1 MLAVLVRDG
10 TISLS
15 ILKAMDF
22 VQLPPSHTFFLRAFL
37 TSLLVDSTEDQV
49 ILAIQRIA
57 PVAAEAGAN
66 STKESVVN
74 MLAPLRQALQLF
86 LSHAMAQK
94 PTTDPEKLKRNT
106 LLKERIRIA
115 KRLLKAAA
123 APLFSLD

>member
-1 MLAVLVRDG
+1 MCVSRAHSITNLAKMLAVLVRDG

-57 PVAAEAGAN
+57 PVDRKSTRLN
-66 STKESVVN
+66 S
-74 MLAPLRQALQLF
+74 
-86 LSHAMAQK
+86 SH
-94 PTTDPEKLKRNT
+94 
-106 LLKERIRIA
+106 
-115 KRLLKAAA
+115 
-123 APLFSLD
+123 